1 LQLAVLKKLNM
12 ETIEKMQSNKVKS
25 SIMKGVLQQEKNK
38 GEQCN
43 KKTIGDLQAKIDK
56 LWYPNYGEQGAGL
69 VLRTS
74 PRIHSNRATPAMYI
88 GTALFHGAIS
98 LCFCK

>member
-1 LQLAVLKKLNM
+1 MLKKLNM

-25 SIMKGVLQQEKNK
+25 SIMKGMLQQEKSK

-56 LWYPNYGEQGAGL
+56 LWYPNYGNKGRG
-69 VLRTS
+69 S
-74 PRIHSNRATPAMYI
+74 
-88 GTALFHGAIS
+88 
-98 LCFCK
+98 C